1 MNEQRNSILILVKG
15 TCNRKLT
22 NGLYK
27 TVQNDIAKNMTLSN
41 DLKEVTTC
49 YGEYQRKK

>member
-27 TVQNDIAKNMTLSN
+27 TVQNDIAKNMLSN
-41 DLKEVTTC
+41 NLKEATTC